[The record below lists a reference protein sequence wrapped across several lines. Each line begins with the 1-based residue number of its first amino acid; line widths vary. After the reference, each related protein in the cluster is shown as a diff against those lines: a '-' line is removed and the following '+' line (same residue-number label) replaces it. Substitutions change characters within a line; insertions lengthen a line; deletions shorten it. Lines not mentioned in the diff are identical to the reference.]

1 MSCTTSL
8 IIKTESLL
16 RREATFTAY
25 FVRPINPSFCPVRL
39 WQQLSRWTL
48 SLLLGAIIQSKFLLT
63 SSLTHTVTP
72 LISSRLQHCPI
83 WLLSNMSESRIS
95 FNLHTK
101 SDLDIRTHLVL
112 LNILDVLGIE
122 PALRT
127 HVALDDPVVGLAQ
140 LHLVRVLVRKQLGLG
155 DEALVAQQTGVFVR
169 ASRVPLQRFGGKLVA
184 TQRAR
189 GNWGGQRLRW
199 LSLATSSSFVL
210 VFTGR
215 CFLFWWRWRCFS
227 QCKGN

>member
-1 MSCTTSL
+1 M
-8 IIKTESLL
+8 
-16 RREATFTAY
+16 
-25 FVRPINPSFCPVRL
+25 
-39 WQQLSRWTL
+39 
-48 SLLLGAIIQSKFLLT
+48 
-63 SSLTHTVTP
+63 
-72 LISSRLQHCPI
+72 SSRIP
-83 WLLSNMSESRIS
+83 

-155 DEALVAQQTGVFVR
+155 DEAFVAQQTGVFVR

-189 GNWGGQRLRW
+189 GN
-199 LSLATSSSFVL
+199 
-210 VFTGR
+210 
-215 CFLFWWRWRCFS
+215 
-227 QCKGN
+227 